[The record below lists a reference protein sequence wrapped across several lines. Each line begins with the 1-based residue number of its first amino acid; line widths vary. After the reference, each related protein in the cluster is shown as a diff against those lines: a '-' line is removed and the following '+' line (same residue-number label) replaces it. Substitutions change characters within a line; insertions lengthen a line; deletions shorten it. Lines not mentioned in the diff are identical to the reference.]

1 MITPQQRANHRIYL
15 INEIERM
22 IRILRTQCHISEAV
36 SITSLLD
43 ACFLIDDDLKY
54 TKALKRT
61 YLTAC
66 QAVDNVLMD

>member
-1 MITPQQRANHRIYL
+1 MITEQQRANHNMHC

-22 IRILRTQCHISEAV
+22 IKSLHKLDKNEAIR
-36 SITSLLD
+36 ITSLLD
-43 ACFLIDDDLKY
+43 RCFLIDNDVEY

-66 QAVDNVLMD
+66 QVLDNVQMD